1 MGQNLK
7 IGTLFDQSGALKEW
21 GPNHQ
26 NAAELAAQQLASA
39 GFEIQFIHEDSGT
52 DAQKATAAARKL
64 VEIDKVAAILGSAS
78 SGVTVPVAE
87 SVTCPNGTLMISPGA
102 TSPFISVLVEDV
114 EKDFLFRTCPSDA
127 LQGVV
132 LGKLAASLYKTAS
145 VMYVNNAYGQGLAH
159 QFRRSFQKR
168 GGLVFTMIPHGEEV
182 SASYSDDLRKAF
194 TRVFSTKP
202 YISGKSDVLCVF
214 SYPEH
219 AKVYVK
225 EAIERFD
232 AEHFLFCDGSK
243 SEELAQTVGVEN
255 IEGMMGTAPGVAG
268 GESFANFSADYK
280 AAFGSLPKIPF
291 IANAYDATAVIGLAA
306 YAAKVK
312 GLPLTSH
319 NIRDQL
325 RQVANPPGQFIGAGE
340 FKKAFEL
347 LAKAQAINYEGASG
361 SVDFDNNGDV
371 LAPIEIWKYSKGAI
385 VTYRIEY
392 QISEE

>member
-1 MGQNLK
+1 
-7 IGTLFDQSGALKEW
+7 
-21 GPNHQ
+21 
-26 NAAELAAQQLASA
+26 
-39 GFEIQFIHEDSGT
+39 
-52 DAQKATAAARKL
+52 
-64 VEIDKVAAILGSAS
+64 
-78 SGVTVPVAE
+78 
-87 SVTCPNGTLMISPGA
+87 
-102 TSPFISVLVEDV
+102 
-114 EKDFLFRTCPSDA
+114 
-127 LQGVV
+127 
-132 LGKLAASLYKTAS
+132 
-145 VMYVNNAYGQGLAH
+145 
-159 QFRRSFQKR
+159 
-168 GGLVFTMIPHGEEV
+168 
-182 SASYSDDLRKAF
+182 
-194 TRVFSTKP
+194 
-202 YISGKSDVLCVF
+202 
-214 SYPEH
+214 
-219 AKVYVK
+219 
-225 EAIERFD
+225 
-232 AEHFLFCDGSK
+232 
-243 SEELAQTVGVEN
+243 
-255 IEGMMGTAPGVAG
+255 MMGTAPGVAG